1 MLFILRRGGENKCAI
16 VKFHKDI
23 FAGVDIGTS
32 TVNTVIVKV
41 DVGREEAKPQVMG
54 VGMAPSFGLRRGVVV
69 DIDDAVSSI
78 KKSVAEAE
86 RIAGIKIDHA
96 YVSIGGPHIKSIS
109 SKGVIA
115 VSQPDGEI
123 FSEDV
128 KRVVSA
134 SEAIS
139 LPLNRE
145 IIHIIPRI
153 FTVDSET
160 GIKNPVGMH
169 GVRLEVDSLIID
181 GSTPFIKNLVK
192 CVNESG
198 INVDALVLDILAAS
212 RAVLNKRQKDL
223 GVLCLD
229 IGGGTSSLC
238 IYEEGDLKHVNI
250 LPVGAAHITND
261 LAIGLRTA
269 VDIAERVKI
278 EYGSCLPEEIY
289 KNDVIDL
296 AKFGLG
302 EEDLVSRR
310 EVANIIEARV
320 LEILDLTTR
329 ELKKIDRN
337 RLLPAGVVI
346 IGGGAK
352 IPGFIDL
359 AKEELKLPAQIGF
372 PAELD
377 GLADKM
383 DDPVFATAIG
393 LVLWGIDAELN
404 GRGHD
409 QSASDTVNKMKRWF
423 KIFLP

>member
-1 MLFILRRGGENKCAI
+1 M
-16 VKFHKDI
+16 KFHKDI
-23 FAGVDIGTS
+23 FVGLDLGTS
-32 TVNTVIVKV
+32 TVNTVIAKV
-41 DVGREEAKPQVMG
+41 DASQETVKPQVMG

-69 DIDDAVSSI
+69 DIDDAISSI

-86 RIAGIKIDHA
+86 RVSGMKIDHA
-96 YVSIGGPHIKSIS
+96 YVSIGGTHVKSIA
-109 SKGVIA
+109 SKGVVA
-115 VSQPDGEI
+115 VSRADGEI
-123 FSEDV
+123 SNEDV
-128 KRVVSA
+128 ERVISA

-139 LPLNRE
+139 MPLNRE
-145 IIHIIPRI
+145 IIHIIPRV

-198 INVDALVLDILAAS
+198 INIDAIVLDILAAS

-238 IYEEGDLKHVNI
+238 IYEEGDLRHVNI

-269 VDIAERVKI
+269 VDIAEKVKI
-278 EYGSCLPEEIY
+278 EYGSCLPNEIY

-296 AKFGLG
+296 AKFGFG
-302 EEDLVSRR
+302 EEDLIPRK

-359 AKEELKLPAQIGF
+359 VKQELKLPAQIGF
-372 PAELD
+372 PAEFD

-383 DDPVFATAIG
+383 DDPVFATAVG
-393 LVLWGIDAELN
+393 LVLWGIDAELS
-404 GRGHD
+404 GKGYG
-409 QSASDTVNKMKRWF
+409 QSSQVISSMGNTVNKMKRWF